1 MKEVFEFAKFRLDV
15 REHVLERVDSGE
27 RVALPDKAFD
37 TLCILVRH
45 HGSLVEKNQLL
56 SSVWADSFVEENN
69 LNKSIHAI
77 RKALGENADQK
88 FIETVKKHGFRFVAE
103 VKPITADRESAN
115 GLGQNGATI
124 RNFPHLVSNPEP
136 HVATS
141 ALAIAALPED
151 VEQVDPAETSISY
164 PASVAKFPSQTS
176 LAGHRRTRFQTVLY
190 IAAAALVVVV
200 AASLINRFVKPGI
213 SENSVPSLAVLPM
226 KPLDPA
232 ARDRSVEL
240 AVADSLILK
249 LDESKAF
256 NVKHLNAVRNFIDSD
271 EDPASLGR
279 ELGTDYVIA
288 SNYQISGGQIRV
300 TSRLI
305 NVGSGATEQTFKSES
320 GTQDVFAMQDAVANE
335 IGNAVLVRFG
345 KPEGT
350 YASNRGTQNEEAFNL
365 YNESLYLVDKST
377 KDDSVKAAELLGR
390 AVLLDPNYAQ
400 AWALRAQAYCQVAH
414 FGGGPPD
421 EMFTIA
427 EPMLEKSLLLDG
439 DNAVA
444 LTIRGIL
451 NRDYH
456 WNFSAA
462 YKDLNRAIKIDPEY
476 NMAHRILAGL
486 YYCDRRYAEAVE
498 EQKKAVETNPKS
510 VLERWLLGVYLTLG
524 GQRDEGIKQLDRVVE
539 MDPNFTP
546 AYHSLWLAY
555 HFAGDQEKAYE
566 NFIKYKEV
574 AGSDQDAIAAYK
586 AAYQKGGWTGVLR
599 TELAMVQ
606 AKDTKGKYSGAKYY
620 IAALAALVG
629 EKGIAF
635 DYLDEAIRFHFWEIS
650 NIKADPRFDSVRGDP
665 RFDDLL
671 RRAGLAT
678 NS

>member
-1 MKEVFEFAKFRLDV
+1 MKEIFEFAKFRLDV
-15 REHVLERVDSGE
+15 RELVLERVDSGE

-37 TLCILVRH
+37 TLCILVRN
-45 HGSLVEKNQLL
+45 HGRLVKKDHLL
-56 SSVWADSFVEENN
+56 SSVWADAFVEENN

-77 RKALGENADQK
+77 RKALGENGDQK

-103 VKPITADRESAN
+103 VKAVTEDRETAN
-115 GLGQNGATI
+115 GQRQNGAAI
-124 RNFPHLVSNPEP
+124 REFPHLVSSPEP
-136 HVATS
+136 HVSMS
-141 ALAIAALPED
+141 ALAIATVPED
-151 VEQVDPAETSISY
+151 VGQVEPPKTNNAY
-164 PASVAKFPSQTS
+164 PASVAKFPSQ
-176 LAGHRRTRFQTVLY
+176 AARDRKTRFRTVLF
-190 IAAAALVVVV
+190 IAAAALILVL
-200 AASLINRFVKPGI
+200 AAALTYRSVKPGI
-213 SENSVPSLAVLPM
+213 SENSVPSLAVLPL

-240 AVADSLILK
+240 SVADSLILK
-249 LDESKAF
+249 LSESKAF
-256 NVKHLNAVRNFIDSD
+256 SVRHLSAVRNFIDSD
-271 EDPASLGR
+271 EDPVNLGR
-279 ELGTDYVIA
+279 ELGTDYVVA

-305 NVGSGATEQTFKSES
+305 NAGSGVTEQTFKSETD
-320 GTQDVFAMQDAVANE
+320 TQDLFAMQDAVANE

-350 YASNRGTQNEEAFNL
+350 YASKRGTQSEEAFNL

-377 KDDSVKAAELLGR
+377 RDDSAKAAELLGR

-421 EMFTIA
+421 EIFTIA

-444 LTIRGIL
+444 LTIRGII

-456 WNFSAA
+456 WNFPAA
-462 YKDLNRAIKIDPEY
+462 YKDLEQAIRIDPEY

-486 YYCDRRYAEAVE
+486 YFCDIRYAEAVE
-498 EQKKAVETNPKS
+498 EQKKAVEINPRS

-524 GQRDEGIKQLDRVVE
+524 GRRDEGIEVLDRVVE
-539 MDPNFTP
+539 MDPSFSP

-555 HFAGDQEKAYE
+555 HLEGDHEKAYE

-574 AGSDQDAIAAYK
+574 AGSDQDTIARYK
-586 AAYQKGGWTGVLR
+586 GAYQKGGWNDVLR
-599 TELAMVQ
+599 TELVLARS
-606 AKDTKGKYSGAKYY
+606 KDTKGKYSGAKYY
-620 IAALAALVG
+620 IATLAALVG

-635 DYLDEAIRFHFWEIS
+635 DYLDEAVRFHLLEIS
-650 NIKADPRFDSVRGDP
+650 ILKADPRFESLRDDP
-665 RFDDLL
+665 RFDELL
-671 RRAGLAT
+671 RRAGLST